1 MPGTLDSVEVG
12 MAQLDGTLE
21 LLDDSTSKLRPT
33 VKELEPLLDEL
44 RPTLREARPV
54 LAKLPP
60 ITKDAREVPKQ
71 LVPAVP
77 VATDIVDNIRDPVID
92 RVDGPIL
99 KKLGQTWHGKDE
111 YKHSG
116 GGDQAENLFYEDDRK
131 RTRLNYRHLCAHRM

>member
-1 MPGTLDSVEVG
+1 MPGSLDAVEVG

-60 ITKDAREVPKQ
+60 ITKDAREVLKQ
-71 LVPAVP
+71 LVPVVP
-77 VATDIVDNIRDPVID
+77 VATDIVDNIRGPVIA
-92 RVDGPIL
+92 RFDGPIL
-99 KKLGQTWHGKDE
+99 KKLGKTWLGKDE

-116 GGDQAENLFYEDDRK
+116 GDVKSASFFYEVIADIVNN
-131 RTRLNYRHLCAHRM
+131 LNP